1 MLIEGIKIMI
11 KYLIVGIN
19 CLWFMTGCAPYKNQ
33 FSCPAGSGIQCK
45 SVSYVNEQ
53 VDHGSLN
60 GVSKKQYSRTP
71 VTLQKPV
78 ALVVHNNK
86 LNSGSPLVRVPEKTL
101 RIWLN
106 GFMDGA
112 DCYREE
118 QYINK
123 VVEKSHWESRQS

>member
-1 MLIEGIKIMI
+1 MI
-11 KYLIVGIN
+11 KYFIVIVN
-19 CLWFMTGCAPYKNQ
+19 CLWLMTGCAPYKNQ

-53 VDHGSLN
+53 VDYGNFN
-60 GVSKKQYSRTP
+60 GAPKKQHGKTP
-71 VTLQKPV
+71 ATLQKSQI
-78 ALVVHNNK
+78 LVVHNNE

-123 VVEKSHWESRQS
+123 VIEKSYWETKQS

>member
-1 MLIEGIKIMI
+1 
-11 KYLIVGIN
+11 
-19 CLWFMTGCAPYKNQ
+19 MTGCAPYKNQ

-53 VDHGSLN
+53 VDHGNFN
-60 GVSKKQYSRTP
+60 GAPKKQHGRTAA
-71 VTLQKPV
+71 TLRKSQV
-78 ALVVHNNK
+78 LVVHNNE

-123 VVEKSHWESRQS
+123 VIEKSRWETKQS